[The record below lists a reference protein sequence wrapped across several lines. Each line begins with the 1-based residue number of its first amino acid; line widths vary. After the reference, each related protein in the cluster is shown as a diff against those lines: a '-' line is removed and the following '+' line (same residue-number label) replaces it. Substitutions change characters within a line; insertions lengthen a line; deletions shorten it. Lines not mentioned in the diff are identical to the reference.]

1 MANQYKSIFKATT
14 IFGSTQFLKIL
25 IDLLKNKAIALL
37 VGAKG
42 LGLMSIYNSS
52 LAIFI
57 TIFGF
62 GLYTSVVRDLTQ
74 KSEEEDVVGFAK
86 TLKVYKYLIFIFAL
100 LGTSF
105 VIIFSGT
112 LSLSSF
118 NSLEHEYDYCILS
131 FMILFQ
137 LLAQGNQAILVSSR
151 KNKLIACSSL
161 FSALVSLIT
170 SVPFFYIW
178 GIKGIVP
185 GLVLSNVSTFLVTY
199 CYSKKIKSL
208 KVTINLSDFRTFGSR
223 MLKLGMAL
231 MFAVLV
237 GDFTNYLINLIV
249 VKQGNFSDLGFYKA
263 GYQMVWQSLSLI
275 FVSMASDYYP
285 RLVASLGD
293 INSQNETINQQR
305 ELLLYLATPIL
316 VALMI
321 FSPLVIFIL
330 LSSEFQLI
338 NNFLKILCI
347 GSIFKTMS
355 YSLGYITIAKGDTKV
370 YFFLDGIGRNVLSL
384 VFIFFMY
391 KAWGL
396 VGLAFA
402 YVIGEVLYYLLISL
416 WFAKRYSYVQ
426 SRENKINSLVCMVVV
441 ILVYVVSLSFH
452 GMAYYLINLFL
463 LLIISIFC
471 IYKLNLKTGVLSSLK
486 NIYNGN
492 K

>member
-161 FSALVSLIT
+161 FSALVSLI
-170 SVPFFYIW
+170 
-178 GIKGIVP
+178 
-185 GLVLSNVSTFLVTY
+185 
-199 CYSKKIKSL
+199 
-208 KVTINLSDFRTFGSR
+208 R
-223 MLKLGMAL
+223 
-231 MFAVLV
+231 
-237 GDFTNYLINLIV
+237 
-249 VKQGNFSDLGFYKA
+249 
-263 GYQMVWQSLSLI
+263 
-275 FVSMASDYYP
+275 
-285 RLVASLGD
+285 
-293 INSQNETINQQR
+293 
-305 ELLLYLATPIL
+305 
-316 VALMI
+316 
-321 FSPLVIFIL
+321 
-330 LSSEFQLI
+330 
-338 NNFLKILCI
+338 
-347 GSIFKTMS
+347 
-355 YSLGYITIAKGDTKV
+355 
-370 YFFLDGIGRNVLSL
+370 
-384 VFIFFMY
+384 
-391 KAWGL
+391 
-396 VGLAFA
+396 
-402 YVIGEVLYYLLISL
+402 
-416 WFAKRYSYVQ
+416 
-426 SRENKINSLVCMVVV
+426 VC
-441 ILVYVVSLSFH
+441 
-452 GMAYYLINLFL
+452 
-463 LLIISIFC
+463 
-471 IYKLNLKTGVLSSLK
+471 
-486 NIYNGN
+486 
-492 K
+492 